1 MHLLL
6 TVSRFFGFVALR
18 LTTHGPLP
26 ESAFH
31 TSSTG
36 ERSAGSA
43 QYRRTY
49 VIGQIVGWTLVG
61 LLVIGVVA
69 LILTLVLA

>member
-1 MHLLL
+1 MHVLL
-6 TVSRFFGFVALR
+6 TVSRFFGFLALR

-31 TSSTG
+31 TAPSG
-36 ERSAGSA
+36 QRSAGSA

-49 VIGQIVGWTLVG
+49 VIGQIVGWTLVA
-61 LLVIGVVA
+61 LALIGVVA
-69 LILTLVLA
+69 LVATLVLS